1 MNYGNS
7 TLTFEIRKS
16 FEDYVSSASEC
27 RSYNDVSNFKI
38 SNPHS
43 NSILDLNGDCAGDL
57 FITSMDGQKN
67 LNFEI
72 WLMNPNDGKF
82 CLVDVQTITPP
93 ISSVSFGDISN
104 FLPKYSENNFLE

>member
-1 MNYGNS
+1 MNYLNS
-7 TLTFEIRKS
+7 TLTIEIRKS
-16 FEDYVSSASEC
+16 FSDYVSSASEC

-38 SNPHS
+38 YNPHS

-57 FITSMDGQKN
+57 FITSKDGSGN

-82 CLVDVQTITPP
+82 CLVDVQTITPS
-93 ISSVSFGDISN
+93 ISSVSFGDISI
-104 FLPKYSENNFLE
+104 FLPKYSEK